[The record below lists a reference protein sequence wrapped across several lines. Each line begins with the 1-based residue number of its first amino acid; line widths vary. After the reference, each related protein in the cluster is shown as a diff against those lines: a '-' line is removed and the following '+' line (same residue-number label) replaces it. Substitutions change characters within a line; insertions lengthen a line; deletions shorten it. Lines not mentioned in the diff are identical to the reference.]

1 MQIVMI
7 LLSLCLSALAVHF
20 YQIGTYGAAAT
31 ILLVISLLSMAL
43 ATRKPDSPKEPPV
56 APAPATP
63 TRTRRLIGSTLLV
76 AGLAG
81 CTLASYKLTV
91 DWYTH
96 LMGWAPVFFG
106 SFVFTCIGVD
116 LSQGY
121 LRLKSSLNTKPLLL
135 RRGVL
140 ELAAFLLILTAATWL
155 RAYRLTWFPPPDG
168 TTTIEECQFGN
179 FAYQILNR
187 NYRHWEWMQSSYP
200 GALTFYFLGPSLLH
214 ARVHCVIFGIL
225 TVIPLYLIIRR
236 LWGVK
241 AALFASALFAACIW
255 HFTYSRYNDAVY
267 HGAFFVT
274 LCLAFLV
281 YSCYSK
287 RLSLII
293 WVGFIAALELY
304 DYDAYKGTPM
314 LVIIFFA
321 AHWSSRAISALRSKK
336 GGKIKTLITLCAKGW
351 KKPVLLLLIMA
362 LVSAPIINQAI
373 KNPNRYLN
381 GIRRATG
388 DNQGKS
394 YYDTSDLGRFF
405 DVRWTRLQRLVK
417 VFYYRASYGD
427 YVAVMIPVAPLFGLM
442 ARSLLVLALAYAFL
456 HPLRRHNWFFLIV
469 FFMVIIGGGIF
480 TKNLDVR
487 RLGAAAPYAFILIGL
502 FAGKIFSSLDERHPA
517 KVPGRLL
524 FVLLMACALVN
535 GITNY
540 QYAFGQVYPYFRSPR
555 FFKNQYTVLSKLVNT
570 LGKDE
575 KPVLITEYPLNFF
588 QDNDYFWLI
597 DMRDDGVA
605 SGDAVGVPELL
616 KDIPPLDKSIVIFQN
631 PYNLEILAEWMQ
643 SLSPGLDFN
652 PFGEETD
659 PATTHGIFCRVTPE
673 QRKEISTKQALTG
686 LDAQYTSYGRGPT
699 ISFQRLEPF
708 ISYASVPKIF
718 REGAFF
724 SSQNQGYK
732 VRWTGS
738 LNIATSGS
746 YWFSLQSRTGK
757 GSLFIDD
764 KEVPSGSQVKLQ
776 AGPHAIRIEGEF
788 PKSIRTGMRFN
799 WKRQETAE
807 WVPVPLWKI
816 ASPKR

>member
-1 MQIVMI
+1 MI
-7 LLSLCLSALAVHF
+7 LLSFGLAALAVHF
-20 YQIGTYGAAAT
+20 YQIGVHGGPAT
-31 ILLVISLLSMAL
+31 ILLGISLLFMAVV
-43 ATRKPDSPKEPPV
+43 TRKPDRPEKPPI
-56 APAPATP
+56 APAPAAP
-63 TRTRRLIGSTLLV
+63 TLTRRLIGIALLV
-76 AGLAG
+76 TGLAG
-81 CTLASYKLTV
+81 CALASYKLTV
-91 DWYTH
+91 DWQNN
-96 LMGWAPVFFG
+96 LMGWAPIFFG
-106 SFVFTCIGVD
+106 GFVFTCIGVD
-116 LSQGY
+116 FAQGY
-121 LRLKSSLNTKPLLL
+121 LRLQTATKTGPLLR

-140 ELAAFLLILTAATWL
+140 ELAAFLLILAAAIWL

-168 TTTIEECQFGN
+168 TTTLEECQFGN

-214 ARVHCVIFGIL
+214 ARIHCVIFGIL

-236 LWGVK
+236 IWGVK
-241 AALFASALFAACIW
+241 SALFAAALFAACIW

-287 RLSLII
+287 RLSLIL

-314 LVIIFFA
+314 LILIFFA
-321 AHWSSRAISALRSKK
+321 IHWSSRAISSLRVKK
-336 GGKIKTLITLCAKGW
+336 GGKIKSLITLCAKGW
-351 KKPVLLLLIMA
+351 KKPVLLLLIMG
-362 LVSAPIINQAI
+362 LVAAPIINQAV
-373 KNPNRYLN
+373 KNPNRYFN

-388 DNQGKS
+388 DDQGKS
-394 YYDTSDLGRFF
+394 YYDTSDLSRFF

-417 VFYYRASYGD
+417 VFYYRAGYGD
-427 YVAVMIPVAPLFGLM
+427 YVAVMMPDAPLFGLM

-469 FFMVIIGGGIF
+469 LFMVIVGGGIF

-502 FAGKIFSSLDERHPA
+502 FAGKIFSSLDKRHPT

-524 FVLLMACALVN
+524 FVLLMACALAN
-535 GITNY
+535 GIANY
-540 QYAFGQVYPYFRSPR
+540 QYAFGRLYPYFKSPR

-616 KDIPPLDKSIVIFQN
+616 KDIPPSGNPIIIFQN
-631 PYNLEILAEWMQ
+631 PYNLVILAEWMQ
-643 SLSPGLDFN
+643 SLSSGLDFK

-659 PATTHGIFCRVTPE
+659 PVTTHGIFCRVTTE
-673 QRKEISTKQALTG
+673 QREEICTVRPLKG
-686 LDAQYTSYGRGPT
+686 LAVQYTSYGGDPEIR
-699 ISFQRLEPF
+699 IQRLEPF

-718 REGAFF
+718 RERAFF
-724 SSQNQGYK
+724 ASRNQGY
-732 VRWTGS
+732 RAEWTGM
-738 LNIATSGS
+738 LNIATSDS
-746 YWFSLQSRTGK
+746 YWFSLQSRKGK
-757 GSLFIDD
+757 GRLFIDD
-764 KEVPSGSQVKLQ
+764 KEVISGSRVKLR
-776 AGPHAIRIEGEF
+776 AGRHNIRIEGEF